1 MVKIAAIALALGVT
15 VIYLKSVNSELFVLA
30 LIGSGIVLL
39 YSAAEYFMTSVN
51 YFSAIIQ
58 KAGVKSE
65 YFEIIF
71 KCVAIGYLVEF
82 SAGTLADAGL
92 NSLADK
98 LILIGKVVIISVS
111 MPIIYAV
118 FNLLTGLLQ

>member
-1 MVKIAAIALALGVT
+1 MIKLAALALTLGVI
-15 VIYLKSVNSELFVLA
+15 VIYLKNVNSELFVLA

-39 YSAAEYFMTSVN
+39 YSAAEYFMTTIDF
-51 YFSAIIQ
+51 FSAIIQ
-58 KAGVKSE
+58 KTGVKSE

-82 SAGTLADAGL
+82 AAGTLADAGL

-98 LILIGKVVIISVS
+98 LVLIGKVVIISVS

-118 FNLLTGLLQ
+118 FNLLTVLLQ

>member
-1 MVKIAAIALALGVT
+1 MVKLAALALTLGII
-15 VIYLKSVNSELFVLA
+15 VIYLKSVNSELYVLA
-30 LIGSGIVLL
+30 LIGAGIVLL
-39 YSAAEYFMTSVN
+39 YSAAEYFMTTID
-51 YFSAIIQ
+51 FFTTIIQ
-58 KAGVKSE
+58 KTGVKSE
-65 YFEIIF
+65 YFAIIF

-82 SAGTLADAGL
+82 SAGTLSDAGL

-98 LILIGKVVIISVS
+98 LVLIGKVVIISVS

>member
-1 MVKIAAIALALGVT
+1 MVKIAAIAIALGII
-15 VIYLKSVNSELFVLA
+15 VIYLKNVNSELFILA

-39 YSAAEYFMTSVN
+39 YSAAEYFITTIN
-51 YFSAIIQ
+51 FFSAVIQ
-58 KAGVKSE
+58 RTGVKSE

-82 SAGTLADAGL
+82 SAGTLVDAGL

-98 LILIGKVVIISVS
+98 LVLIGKVVIISVS
-111 MPIIYAV
+111 MPIIYSV